1 MPSSNRFRHHRSA
14 LALAVC
20 AVLWPLS
27 VCASPTGNINLDAIN
42 AAGAYAQGST
52 GAGVRIGI
60 LDSGFDTTHIA
71 FEGKDIIKVFSQVG
85 YEWGDDANYDGERA
99 AQEMLKSMN

>member
-71 FEGKDIIKVFSQVG
+71 LAKTSSSSTATSILRSSAPASTPPNKVTEVT
-85 YEWGDDANYDGERA
+85 
-99 AQEMLKSMN
+99 